1 MEMGP
6 LTESERLTN
15 QARAQILKA
24 IAHPTRIFI
33 VDKLQY
39 GPRSVLELTQMIG
52 VDMSTVSRHLA
63 ILKSAAIL
71 TSERE
76 GTTIYYSLACPCVRS
91 FLEGVEVVLQHS
103 VSQQAAALGQQANR
117 VTTKGS

>member
-6 LTESERLTN
+6 LTESERLSN

-39 GPRSVLELTQMIG
+39 GPRSVLELTQMIEA
-52 VDMSTVSRHLA
+52 DMSTVSRHLA

-71 TSERE
+71 TSERR

-103 VSQQAAALGQQANR
+103 VSKQAAALEQQAHR
-117 VTTKGS
+117 VDTN